1 MVGGGRC
8 RALRFVVCSLVD
20 NYAMARLK
28 ETILSQLALNTLFTV
43 CVDYMEEELEEMD
56 QREKTNSPPRVLP
69 LRYKVSRR
77 GKK

>member
-1 MVGGGRC
+1 MGGGRC
-8 RALRFVVCSLVD
+8 DSLRSLVVSLQD

-28 ETILSQLALNTLFTV
+28 ETILSQLALNTLFAV
-43 CVDYMEEELEEMD
+43 CADYIEEELEEMD
-56 QREKTNSPPRVLP
+56 QREKTKSPARVLP

>member
-1 MVGGGRC
+1 
-8 RALRFVVCSLVD
+8 
-20 NYAMARLK
+20 MARLK

-56 QREKTNSPPRVLP
+56 QREKTKSPPRVLP

>member
-1 MVGGGRC
+1 MGGGRC
-8 RALRFVVCSLVD
+8 RALRFVVCSLQD

-56 QREKTNSPPRVLP
+56 QREKTKSPPRVLP

>member
-1 MVGGGRC
+1 MGGGRC
-8 RALRFVVCSLVD
+8 RVLRFVVCSLQD

-56 QREKTNSPPRVLP
+56 QREKTKSPPRVLP